1 MYCTVRTT
9 VHTIPLCLSCSSS
22 KRKMFQS
29 VLYGKRYK
37 PKELIDA
44 DKRQKKYN
52 SNRALENEALKFR
65 LPLITGSY
73 PKIKLLPQKWATIRL
88 NGYESGSRE
97 TPSKPI
103 AVVTEGYIACIY

>member
-1 MYCTVRTT
+1 
-9 VHTIPLCLSCSSS
+9 
-22 KRKMFQS
+22 MFQS
-29 VLYGKRYK
+29 VLYGKRFK

-52 SNRALENEALKFR
+52 SNRASENEALKFR

-73 PKIKLLPQKWATIRL
+73 PKIKLLPQWATWDIRL
-88 NGYESGSRE
+88 NGYENDSRE

-103 AVVTEGYIACIY
+103 VVMTEGNFVPCIF

>member
-1 MYCTVRTT
+1 
-9 VHTIPLCLSCSSS
+9 
-22 KRKMFQS
+22 MFQS

-52 SNRALENEALKFR
+52 SNRVNEAIKFR

-73 PKIKLLPQKWATIRL
+73 PKIRLLPQLAWDIKL
-88 NGYESGSRE
+88 NVYENDRRE
-97 TPSKPI
+97 TSSKPI
-103 AVVTEGYIACIY
+103 AVAAEGNIACIY